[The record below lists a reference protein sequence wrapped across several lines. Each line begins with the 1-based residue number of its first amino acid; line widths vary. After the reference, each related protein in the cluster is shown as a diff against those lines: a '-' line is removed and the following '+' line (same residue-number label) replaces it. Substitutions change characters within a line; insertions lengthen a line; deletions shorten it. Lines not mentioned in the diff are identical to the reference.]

1 MKKALKIF
9 WTVLVALAVL
19 LFAAWMLLQTQVV
32 QTFIA
37 KKVTASL
44 ENKIDGRIEF
54 SKIHLKPFNAIVV
67 SDVVLLDD
75 NPYTSTKGEILDTL
89 ATARSIVASFSLKGL
104 FKKEGI
110 HFGKITVSGAS
121 LTLVT
126 EPERTNLERVFHLLP
141 PDEAEKKE
149 MGRIFDARKAVIE
162 DFRFRLVDLKNHIPY
177 SGYGINWADLDVTVH
192 HLEARGLDLSDGHMK
207 GEVERLEATEKSG
220 YRITS
225 LTGKAN
231 VGEGKALVEDLR
243 LTDQWSDISMR
254 EFAMSYK
261 NSKAFVNFLDE
272 VRLTGDI
279 LPSLVSFKSLSY
291 FAPDLRS
298 MDINVWLE
306 KGDVDGPVSDLGI
319 DRFDFTERGSG
330 VSGSL
335 AGRITGLPDINKTS
349 LNFDV
354 DRLEFT
360 SEGLGRFINGFAPDA
375 GLDLSGFAPGEKI
388 RFSGDAEGTL
398 NNYSVKG
405 DVMTAS
411 MGNLK
416 ADVKLKDLIAIG
428 AGKGLSGRIV
438 TDKLDLGRITGIDKL
453 GEITMR
459 SSLGASLGKDGA
471 NIRIDSLFIDKL
483 RALDYEYSNI
493 MAAGTYSDKAFDGR
507 LVCSDPN
514 LNLLFQGI
522 FTLSDKTS
530 NGLYKFYA
538 NIGYADLQALGLD
551 KRGVSKVAGKIDAN
565 YMMVSS
571 GDIIGDLD
579 ILDVDLENSL
589 GKRNVGDI
597 RISSHSRDGLHRINL
612 NSGFADASYV
622 GSEPF
627 TRIAKDLSDLTILRE
642 LPVIV
647 KDTVKTWDSDRYDV
661 RLDVHDARDFL
672 SFVMPGL
679 YIADSTRAVLSVSR
693 SGEVKATLK
702 SSRIA
707 MGKNYLRSLDLAF
720 DNKGG
725 SLNGAVTGTE
735 LAIGGLTFK
744 NDHISFYASD
754 NHAGIGYSYDNEG
767 DLTDKGEI
775 YLSGELSRADDGR
788 LALDGKILPSSVWF
802 SGREWTIAPTGF
814 DIVGEDINLDNFI
827 ASCGNQSLKI
837 DGGFSSSNP
846 DSLTIDMDRFDMS
859 LANVLAGGDYGIS
872 GLATGQ
878 ARLISPWGEKAG
890 LSAAVD
896 CDSVKVGGR
905 DVGSLWLDCSMEG
918 DGKIKIMANNVL
930 DGARTFGVDGSY
942 SSEGKRLDLDATL
955 AGMDAGYL
963 SPFLS
968 SVFSEVGG
976 KIHGKIRITG
986 KDGAMSVSSE
996 DGRLENALLR
1006 VDFTNVPYYADGP
1019 FSIDNS
1025 GVHLDRISVRD
1036 RHDGTG
1042 SINGGI
1048 LFDHLKDI
1056 RMDTRIDMNRME
1068 VINMTPAAGQPI
1080 YGNVFATGNVTIR
1093 GPLDAITIDVDAR
1106 TDKNGAIHIPI
1117 DNATADANTNLLTF
1131 KEPYKEV
1138 YVDPY
1143 DVMMNRLV
1151 SENRKTSDLGVR
1163 IRVKTDQRTEAF
1175 VEIDRSAGNTLN
1187 GRGQG
1192 TIDIDV
1198 RPESGLFTIN
1208 GDYTLASGNFHFNAL
1223 DIAQRDF
1230 TLSEGSSIRFNG
1242 DVMDSD
1248 LDINGVYST
1257 KASVATLIADTSA
1270 VSTRRTVNCWIG
1282 ISGKLREPRLTFSI
1296 DIPDLDPTTKSKVES
1311 ALNTEDKVQRQFI
1324 SLLISGSFLP
1334 EEQSGIVNN
1343 TSTLY
1348 TNLAEIVAGQLNSI
1362 LQKLEIPLDFGLNY
1376 QSNESG
1382 TNIFDVAVST
1392 QLFNNRV
1399 IVNGNVGNREYGNS
1413 SGGDVVGDIDIEIKL
1428 DKPGQVRLTLFS
1440 HSSDDYTKYLDNS
1453 QRNGV
1458 GITYQKE
1465 FNTFEELVK
1474 SIFTSGKRRKGQA
1487 EAASAEVKEYNRYSI
1502 PAE

>member
-19 LFAAWMLLQTQVV
+19 LFAAWMLLQTPGV

-37 KKVTASL
+37 KRVTASL
-44 ENKIDGRIEF
+44 EKKIDGRIEF
-54 SKIHLKPFNAIVV
+54 SKIHFKPFNAIVLR
-67 SDVVLLDD
+67 DVHLLDD
-75 NPYTSTKGEILDTL
+75 NPLTAPTGEVLDTL
-89 ATARSIVASFSLKGL
+89 ATAKSVMASFSLKGL

-110 HFGKITVSGAS
+110 HLSRVTVNGAS

-126 EPERTNLERVFHLLP
+126 EPGGTNLTRIFKIKP
-141 PDEAEKKE
+141 KDPSEKKE
-149 MGRIFDARKAVIE
+149 MGKIFDARKALVE
-162 DFRFRLVDLKNHIPY
+162 DFRFRLVNLKNPKPY
-177 SGYGINWADLDVTVH
+177 AGFGINWNDLDITVH
-192 HLEARGLDLSDGHMK
+192 DLEARGLELADGHMK

-220 YRITS
+220 YRINS

-231 VGEGKALVEDLR
+231 VGGGKALIGDLR
-243 LTDQWSDISMR
+243 LTDRWSDINMN
-254 EFAMSYK
+254 EFALSFK
-261 NSKAFVNFLDE
+261 NVLAFSKFLDE
-272 VRLTGDI
+272 VRITGDVR
-279 LPSLVSFKSLSY
+279 SSVVNFKSLSY
-291 FAPDLRS
+291 FAAALRP
-298 MDINVWLE
+298 MDVNIHVD
-306 KGDVDGPVSDLGI
+306 KADVDGTVTDLGI
-319 DRFDFTERGSG
+319 DRFVFTETGSG
-330 VSGSL
+330 VTGSV
-335 AGRITGLPDINKTS
+335 AGRITGLPDINTTV
-349 LNFDV
+349 LGFDV
-354 DRLEFT
+354 DHLSFT
-360 SEGLGRFINGFAPDA
+360 SGGLGKFIGGFAPDA
-375 GLDLSGFAPGEKI
+375 KLDLSKLAPGEKVT
-388 RFSGDAEGTL
+388 FSGSARGTL
-398 NNYSVKG
+398 NNFAVKG
-405 DVMTAS
+405 DARTAS
-411 MGNLK
+411 MGSLR
-416 ADVKLKDLIAIG
+416 ADVLMKDLIV
-428 AGKGLSGRIV
+428 KGSSRNFSGRVV

-471 NIRIDSLFIDKL
+471 SVKIDSLVIDKL
-483 RALDYEYSNI
+483 KALDYDYSNI

-551 KRGVSKVAGKIDAN
+551 KRGVSKVAGRIDAN
-565 YMMVSS
+565 YMRVSS

-579 ILDVDLENSL
+579 IMDVDLENSL
-589 GKRNVGDI
+589 GRRNIGDI
-597 RISSHSRDGLHRINL
+597 SVSSHSRNGLHRINL
-612 NSGFADASYV
+612 NSSFADASYV
-622 GSEPF
+622 GSKPF
-627 TRIAKDLSDLTILRE
+627 TYIAKDLRELTLLRE
-642 LPVIV
+642 LPVIC
-647 KDTVKTWDSDRYDV
+647 KDTVSTWNEDRYDV

-679 YIADSTRAVLSVSR
+679 YIADSTKAVMSVSR
-693 SGEVKATLK
+693 TGEVKATVK

-707 MGKNYLRSLDLAF
+707 MGKNYLRNLDLAF

-725 SLNGAVTGTE
+725 SLNGAVTGSE
-735 LAIGGLTFK
+735 LAVGGLLFK

-775 YLSGELSRADDGR
+775 YLSGELSRTDDGQ

-802 SGREWTIAPTGF
+802 SGREWAITPTDFGLLGKDF
-814 DIVGEDINLDNFI
+814 ILDNFV
-827 ASCGNQSLKI
+827 ASSGNQSLKI
-837 DGGFSSSNP
+837 DGGFSTVNR
-846 DSLTIDMDRFDMS
+846 DSLTIDLDRFDMS

-878 ARLISPWGEKAG
+878 ARIISPWGDNAG
-890 LSAAVD
+890 LSVAVD

-905 DVGSLWLDCSMEG
+905 DVGSLWLDCHRDS
-918 DGKIKIMANNVL
+918 DGKLNILANNML
-930 DGARTFGVDGSY
+930 NGARTFGVEGSY
-942 SSEGKRLDLDATL
+942 SSGGKNLDLNATL

-976 KIHGKIRITG
+976 KIHGAVKLAG
-986 KDGAMSVSSE
+986 KGGNMSVSSE
-996 DGRLENALLR
+996 GGRLENALLR
-1006 VDFTNVPYYADGP
+1006 VAFTNVPYFADGP
-1019 FSIDNS
+1019 FTIDNS
-1025 GVHLDRISVRD
+1025 GVHLDGIAVRD
-1036 RHDGTG
+1036 RYDGTG
-1042 SINGGI
+1042 TIHGGV
-1048 LFDHLKDI
+1048 LFDHLKNI
-1056 RMDTRIDMNRME
+1056 RMDTRINMSRME
-1068 VINMTPAAGQPI
+1068 AINMTPASGQAI
-1080 YGNVFATGNVTIR
+1080 YGNVFATGNVTLK
-1093 GPLDAITIDVDAR
+1093 GPFDALNIEVDAR
-1106 TDKNGAIHIPI
+1106 TDKNGALHIPI
-1117 DNATADANTNLLTF
+1117 DNANSDANTNLLTF

-1138 YVDPY
+1138 YIDPY

-1151 SENRKTSDLGVR
+1151 AESRKKNDLGVR
-1163 IRVKTDQRTEAF
+1163 VRVVADRRTEAF
-1175 VEIDRSAGNTLN
+1175 VEIDRTAGNTLS

-1192 TIDIDV
+1192 TIDIAV

-1208 GDYTLASGNFHFNAL
+1208 GDYTLESGNFHFNAL
-1223 DIAQRDF
+1223 DIAQKDF
-1230 TLSEGSSIRFNG
+1230 TLSQGSSIRFNG
-1242 DVMDSD
+1242 DVMESD
-1248 LDINGVYST
+1248 LDIDGIYST
-1257 KASVATLIADTSA
+1257 KASIATLIADTSA
-1270 VSTRRTVNCWIG
+1270 VSARRTVNCGIG
-1282 ISGKLREPRLTFSI
+1282 ISGKLKEPRLTFSI
-1296 DIPDLDPTTKSKVES
+1296 DIPDLDPTTKSKVET

-1348 TNLAEIVAGQLNSI
+1348 TNLAEIMAGQLNSI
-1362 LQKLEIPLDFGLNY
+1362 LQKLDIPLDFGLNY
-1376 QSNESG
+1376 QSNNSG

-1413 SGGDVVGDIDIEIKL
+1413 AEGDVVGDLDIEIKL

-1440 HSSDDYTKYLDNS
+1440 HSADDYTKYLDNS

-1465 FNTFEELVK
+1465 FNTFEELVR
-1474 SIFTSGKRRKGQA
+1474 SIFSSRKRRREQA
-1487 EAASAEVKEYNRYSI
+1487 EAAAATEKEYNLYTI
-1502 PAE
+1502 PVE